1 MGRED
6 ASRSVAVG
14 DAPKEAPR
22 APLRRDAARN
32 RDRLLSAAAQV
43 FAENGLEAGV
53 DDVARV
59 AGVGTG
65 TLYRHFPNKDALIDE
80 LVRDLLNELLE
91 VATESLEQPDGTGLE
106 AFLYAVGTQQ
116 SERLGCL
123 PRLWSTPGHRD
134 LMIPIREAATE
145 LLRDA
150 QRHGRVREDL
160 APPDLFALLWSLR
173 GVIQTSHAVD
183 PDAWRRHLEILL
195 IGIAPSATPL
205 RHPPLSDR
213 AVSELFRSL
222 TV

>member
-1 MGRED
+1 MGKD
-6 ASRSVAVG
+6 SARSGTVG
-14 DAPKEAPR
+14 EAPAGEPR

-32 RDRLLSAAAQV
+32 RDRLLAAAAAV

-53 DDVARV
+53 DDVARE

-65 TLYRHFPNKDALIDE
+65 TLYRHFPNKEALIDE
-80 LVRDLLNELLE
+80 LVRDLLTDLLE
-91 VATESLEQPDGTGLE
+91 VATESLREPDGAGLE

-123 PRLWSTPGHRD
+123 PRLWSTPRHRD

-145 LLRDA
+145 LLREA
-150 QRHGRVREDL
+150 QRAGRVREDL

-183 PDAWRRHLEILL
+183 ADAWRRHLEILL
-195 IGIAPSATPL
+195 IGIAPSEVEL